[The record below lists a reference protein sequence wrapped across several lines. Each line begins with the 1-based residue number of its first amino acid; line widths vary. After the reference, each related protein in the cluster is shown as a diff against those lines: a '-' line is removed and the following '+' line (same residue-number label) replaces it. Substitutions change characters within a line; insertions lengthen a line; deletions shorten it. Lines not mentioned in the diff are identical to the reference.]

1 MKILVVL
8 PRFPYPL
15 DKGDKLR
22 AYHQIVELGRRHEV
36 YLFALTHSRV
46 NHDDYDH
53 LHTICTA
60 VDYCEIH
67 WWESA
72 WGVLKAFISGQPL
85 QLGYWSSRRAQKAY
99 ARWEAQVQPDVVYCQ
114 MVRTMPTVTG
124 STCRKVLD
132 YQDALSLNAR
142 RRKEQSHGL
151 MQLLLQYEAKALQRT
166 EQQALQLFDAT
177 TVIAPADRDAI
188 SPEVHLVPNGVD
200 TEYFRVGS
208 WQLAVDCGQGAVG
221 SDATNPRP
229 TAHYPQLNKYTI
241 VFTGNMAYA
250 PNVDAACW
258 LVKEIMPLVWKQQ
271 PHGINVLI
279 AGAEPKPVVRALAGP
294 HVAVSGRLPDIREA
308 YASARIFVA
317 PMRIGS
323 GMQNK
328 LLEAMSMG
336 LPCVTT
342 SLAANPI
349 GATPWEHLLVGDS
362 AEEIAERIL
371 DLTIDEL
378 HDTVAES
385 GHRFVMEHYSWT
397 AAVHPL
403 EEILEN

>member
-22 AYHQIVELGRRHEV
+22 AYHQMVELAKRHEV
-36 YLFALTHSRV
+36 YLFALSHSRV

-85 QLGYWSSRRAQKAY
+85 QVGYWSSRRAQKAY

-151 MQLLLQYEAKALQRT
+151 MRLLLQYEAKALQRT
-166 EQQALQLFDAT
+166 EQQALRFFDAT
-177 TVIAPADRDAI
+177 TVIAPADREAI

-200 TEYFRVGS
+200 TEYFHFPLS
-208 WQLAVDCGQGAVG
+208 
-221 SDATNPRP
+221 T
-229 TAHYPQLNKYTI
+229 KYTL
-241 VFTGNMAYA
+241 VFTGNMSYA

-279 AGAEPKPVVRALAGP
+279 AGADPKPAVRALAGP

-342 SLAANPI
+342 SLAATPL
-349 GATPWEHLLVGDS
+349 GATPWEHLLVGDT
-362 AEEIAERIL
+362 AEEIAEMIVK
-371 DLTIDEL
+371 LTIKEL
-378 HDTVAES
+378 HDTIADN
-385 GHRFVMEHYSWT
+385 GHRFVMERYSWA
-397 AAVHPL
+397 AAVAPL
-403 EEILEN
+403 EDILKIEN